1 MQIIVDDDIV
11 SDDLPAISWNDRGLL
26 WADGLFE
33 TIKSEDGRLLFF
45 EAHYKRFFESTVK
58 LFIPFVFSLE
68 ELKKKCQQI
77 IEINKLDDDVAA
89 IRMTLTRGRLK
100 KGRGIGISKTAS
112 PTLIITAASYHRPAI
127 QPTAYITTIK
137 RNEFSILTQIKTLN
151 YLEPILARQQAVSQG
166 YNEGIMLN
174 TKGAVTETSVG
185 NIFVVINRKVLTP
198 KKADGILP
206 GIIRQ
211 VVFNAIQEGGGTIT
225 EKTLY
230 PEDLFSATEIF
241 QTNSLLE
248 IQSFSKIN
256 KYPLLI
262 GREAILKKQVLKH
275 YRSYKNKN
283 LN

>member
-1 MQIIVDDDIV
+1 MKIIVDNNVV
-11 SDDLPAISWNDRGLL
+11 SDDFPVISWNDRGLL

-33 TIKSEDGRLLFF
+33 TIKSENGRLLFF

-58 LFIPFVFSLE
+58 LFIPFNFSLE
-68 ELKKKCQQI
+68 KLKKKCQQI
-77 IEINKLDDDVAA
+77 IEINKLDGDIA
-89 IRMTLTRGRLK
+89 IRVILTRGRLEEG
-100 KGRGIGISKTAS
+100 KGRGIGISETAS
-112 PTLIITAASYHRPAI
+112 PTLIITAASYHRPAV

-151 YLEPILARQQAVSQG
+151 YLESILARQQAVSQG
-166 YNEGIMLN
+166 YSEGIMLN
-174 TKGAVTETSVG
+174 TKGAVTETSIG

-198 KKADGILP
+198 KRADGILP
-206 GIIRQ
+206 GIVRQ
-211 VVFNAIQEGGGTIT
+211 VIFNAIQEGSDKII

-256 KYPLLI
+256 KHSLLT
-262 GREAILKKQVLKH
+262 GEKAILTKQVLKH
-275 YRSYKNKN
+275 YQSYKNKN
-283 LN
+283 

>member
-1 MQIIVDDDIV
+1 MKIIVNDNVVFDEFPII
-11 SDDLPAISWNDRGLL
+11 LWNDRGLL
-26 WADGLFE
+26 LGDGLFE
-33 TIKSEDGRLLFF
+33 TIKSENGKLLFF

-58 LFIPFVFSLE
+58 LLIPFKFSLE
-68 ELKKKCQQI
+68 NLKKKCQQI
-77 IEINKLDDDVAA
+77 VDINKLDGDIA
-89 IRMTLTRGRLK
+89 IRMTLTRGRLEE
-100 KGRGIGISKTAS
+100 GRGIGISETAS

-127 QPTAYITTIK
+127 QPTVCITTIK

-151 YLEPILARQQAVSQG
+151 YLESILARQQAVSQG

-174 TKGAVTETSVG
+174 TKGAVTETSIG
-185 NIFVVINRKVLTP
+185 NIFVVINREVFTP

-211 VVFNAIQEGGGTIT
+211 VIFNAIQEKGGKII
-225 EKTLY
+225 ESTLY

-256 KYPLLI
+256 KHPLLT
-262 GREAILKKQVLKH
+262 GTQAILTKQVLKH

-283 LN
+283 